1 MEWEDAPEKL
11 KLLLLLE
18 SKDGFLT
25 ESTESTP
32 KLLEPL
38 SVSEASSP
46 PVQTFFLGIKS
57 G

>member
-18 SKDGFLT
+18 SKDGFST

-38 SVSEASSP
+38 SVSEVSSP

>member
-1 MEWEDAPEKL
+1 MEWEDAPERL
-11 KLLLLLE
+11 KLLLLVE
-18 SKDGFLT
+18 PKDCFLT

-38 SVSEASSP
+38 SDNEVSSP
-46 PVQTFFLGIKS
+46 PVQAFFLGIKR

>member
-38 SVSEASSP
+38 SVSEVSSP
-46 PVQTFFLGIKS
+46 PVQTFFLGIKR